1 MDVKVIAVS
10 IIALIVAG
18 SLLYVGLWKL
28 FYIDLTKSRWKE
40 ARADYPRLAKKMNLA
55 FKPGELE
62 YHIGEISGVFKTFQV
77 AVKPDDSATIEIR
90 FKSTPDLFL
99 SSIDPDN
106 TDPFPGMA
114 RFDTENAAFDWY
126 FKTRFATPAIS
137 LALKEKPS
145 ALQFVDRFVKKWSR
159 PIQRFDISRNGI
171 ECRFKYGGQTY
182 IPTSVLE
189 SLLPELCNF
198 VEAFEALL
206 PQASHQEISQRDGNF
221 ASGVADE

>member
-1 MDVKVIAVS
+1 MDIKVIAVS

-18 SLLYVGLWKL
+18 SILYVGLWKL

-40 ARADYPRLAKKMNLA
+40 AKADYPRLAKKMNLV
-55 FKPGELE
+55 FKPGELN
-62 YHIGEISGVFKTFQV
+62 YHIGEISGVFNTFQV

-99 SSIDPDN
+99 SSIDLDN
-106 TDPFPGMA
+106 NDPFPGMV
-114 RFDTENAAFDWY
+114 RFDTENPAFDQY
-126 FKTRFATPAIS
+126 FLTRFATPAIS
-137 LALKEKPS
+137 SALKEKSS
-145 ALQFVDRFVKKWSR
+145 ALQFVDIFVKKWAD

-182 IPTSVLE
+182 IPTSALE

-198 VEAFEALL
+198 AETFEAML
-206 PQASHQEISQRDGNF
+206 PRASHQEISQRDGNVVGG
-221 ASGVADE
+221 AADE